1 MNIVFIANFPANLDG
16 GKAKGRFLY
25 LGEMLCERGHHVE
38 MIVSDFD
45 HGPKQHRAEGSVKQ
59 EAYKTKITTL
69 HEPGYPNNISLKRLW
84 SHYVWGRNVEKY
96 LKSILKP
103 DVIYSAI
110 PSLTANVRAAQF
122 CKKNGIKYIID
133 VQDLWPEAFV
143 LAIKNKLLQQAFKPI
158 AWYINRAYRAADVV
172 VAVSETYM
180 NRALEVNRKNAKGV
194 SVFLGNDGALF
205 DEARDSMKVEKTD
218 GILQLCYIGTL
229 GYSYDL
235 KCAVDAVAIYNQQKD
250 LPPMQFLVMG
260 GGPLKEEFENYAKE
274 KKIDTIF
281 TGSLPYPEMVA
292 RMCSSDILINPI
304 VKGAAQSITNKVGDY
319 ALAGL
324 PVVSTQ
330 ENKEYRQLVDS
341 YMCGI
346 NCRVGNAQDV
356 ADALVKLA
364 RDPELRKQ
372 MGVSARRFGK
382 EKFDRRET
390 YQEIVKVV
398 EDIKLDS

>member
-1 MNIVFIANFPANLDG
+1 MKIVIIANFPARLDG

-25 LGEMLCERGHHVE
+25 LGEMLCNRGHQVE
-38 MIVSDFD
+38 MIVSDFE
-45 HGPKQHRAEGSVKQ
+45 HGKKAHREEGAIKQ
-59 EAYKTKITTL
+59 EAYKTKIIVL
-69 HEPGYPNNISLKRLW
+69 HEPGYPDNISLKRLW
-84 SHYVWGRNVEKY
+84 SHYQWGKNVERY
-96 LKSILKP
+96 LNGIEKP
-103 DVIYSAI
+103 DVVYCAI
-110 PSLTANVRAAQF
+110 PSLTAARRAASY
-122 CKKNGIKYIID
+122 CKKNGVKFIID

-143 LAIKNKLLQQAFKPI
+143 LAIKNKVLQQAFKPI
-158 AWYINRAYRAADVV
+158 AWYINKAYAEADHV
-172 VAVSETYM
+172 VAVSDTYAD
-180 NRALEVNRKNAKGV
+180 RALSVNKKRAKGL
-194 SVFLGNDGALF
+194 SVFLGNDGELF
-205 DEARDSMKVEKTD
+205 DEARDSMKVETPE

-235 KCAVDAVAIYNQQKD
+235 KCAIDAVAIYNQQKD
-250 LPPMQFLVMG
+250 IPPMQFLVMG

-274 KKIDTIF
+274 KGIGAIF

-356 ADALVKLA
+356 ADALIKLA
-364 RDPELRKQ
+364 KDPELRKQ
-372 MGVSARRFGK
+372 MGAMARRLGR

-390 YQEIVKVV
+390 YKEIVKRI
-398 EDIKLDS
+398 ENI

>member
-1 MNIVFIANFPANLDG
+1 MKIVIIANFPNRLDG
-16 GKAKGRFLY
+16 SRAKGRFMY
-25 LGEMLCERGHHVE
+25 LGEMLCERGHQVE
-38 MIVSDFD
+38 LIVSDFD
-45 HGPKQHRAEGSVKQ
+45 HGKKAPRDLDAINH
-59 EAYKTKITTL
+59 EAYKTKITVL
-69 HEPGYPNNISLKRLW
+69 HEPGYPDNISLKRLW
-84 SHYVWGRNVEKY
+84 SHYQWGKNVERY
-96 LKSILKP
+96 LNGINKP
-103 DVIYSAI
+103 DVVYCAI
-110 PSLTANVRAAQF
+110 PSLTASVKAAKY
-122 CKKNGIKYIID
+122 CKEHGARFIVD

-143 LAIKNKLLQQAFKPI
+143 LAVKNKLMQQAFKPI
-158 AWYINRAYRAADVV
+158 AWYINRAYRKADVI
-172 VAVSETYM
+172 VAVSETYA
-180 NRALEVNRKNAKGV
+180 NRALKVNEKDAKAL
-194 SVFLGNDGALF
+194 SVFLGNDGVLF

-356 ADALVKLA
+356 ADALIKLA
-364 RDPELRKQ
+364 KDPELRKQ
-372 MGVSARRFGK
+372 MGAMARRLGR

-390 YQEIVKVV
+390 YKEIVKRI
-398 EDIKLDS
+398 ENI

>member
-1 MNIVFIANFPANLDG
+1 MKIVIIANFPNRLDG
-16 GKAKGRFLY
+16 SRAKGRFMY
-25 LGEMLCERGHHVE
+25 LGEILCERGHQVE
-38 MIVSDFD
+38 LIVSDFD
-45 HGPKQHRAEGSVKQ
+45 HGKKAPRDLDAINH
-59 EAYKTKITTL
+59 EAYKTKITVL
-69 HEPGYPNNISLKRLW
+69 HEPGYPDNISLKRLW
-84 SHYVWGRNVEKY
+84 SHYQWGKNVERY
-96 LKSILKP
+96 LNGINKP
-103 DVIYSAI
+103 DVVYCAI
-110 PSLTANVRAAQF
+110 PSLTASVKAAKY
-122 CKKNGIKYIID
+122 CKEHGARFIVD

-143 LAIKNKLLQQAFKPI
+143 LAVKNKLMQQAFKPI
-158 AWYINRAYRAADVV
+158 AWYINKAYRAADVV
-172 VAVSETYM
+172 VAVSETYA
-180 NRALEVNRKNAKGV
+180 NRALEVNRKNAKGL
-194 SVFLGNDGALF
+194 SVFLGNDGVLF

-356 ADALVKLA
+356 ADALIKLA
-364 RDPELRKQ
+364 KDPELRKQ
-372 MGVSARRFGK
+372 MGAMACRLGR

-390 YQEIVKVV
+390 YKEIVKRI
-398 EDIKLDS
+398 ENI

>member
-1 MNIVFIANFPANLDG
+1 MNIVIIANFPANLDG
-16 GKAKGRFLY
+16 GRAKGRFLY
-25 LGEMLCERGHHVE
+25 LGEMLCARGHQVE

-45 HGPKQHRAEGSVKQ
+45 HGPKQHRADGSISR
-59 EAYKTKITTL
+59 EAYNTKITAL

-84 SHYVWGRNVEKY
+84 SHYIWGRNVEKY
-96 LKSILKP
+96 LKSIRKP

-110 PSLTANVRAAQF
+110 PSLTANVRVAKF
-122 CKKNGIKYIID
+122 CKRNGIKYIID

-158 AWYINRAYRAADVV
+158 AWYINRAYREADEV
-172 VAVSETYM
+172 VAVSETYA
-180 NRALEVNRKNAKGV
+180 NRALRVNTKGAKGL

-205 DEARDSMKVEKTD
+205 DEARDSMNVEKAE
-218 GILQLCYIGTL
+218 GVLQLCYIGTL

-235 KCAVDAVAIYNQQKD
+235 KCAIDAVAIYNQQKD
-250 LPPMQFLVMG
+250 LPPMQFLIMG
-260 GGPLKEEFENYAKE
+260 RGPLKDEFENYARE
-274 KKIDTIF
+274 KGIDAVF
-281 TGSLPYPEMVA
+281 TGALPYPKMVA
-292 RMCSSDILINPI
+292 RMCKSDILINPI

-330 ENKEYRQLVDS
+330 ENKEYRQLVDR

-356 ADALVKLA
+356 ADALIKLA
-364 RDPELRKQ
+364 KDPELRKQ
-372 MGVSARRFGK
+372 MGAFARRLGK
-382 EKFDRRET
+382 EQFDRRET
-390 YQEIVKVV
+390 YKKIVDLV
-398 EDIKLDS
+398 EGQIKKS